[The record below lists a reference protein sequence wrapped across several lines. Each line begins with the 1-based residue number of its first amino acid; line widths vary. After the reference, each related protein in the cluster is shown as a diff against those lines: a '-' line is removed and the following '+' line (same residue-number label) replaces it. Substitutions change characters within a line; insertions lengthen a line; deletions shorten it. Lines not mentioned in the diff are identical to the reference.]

1 MSEESIDI
9 SFIILTWNSAAYIEE
24 CFDSINFSLQSLGLQ
39 YEVIVVDNGSSDQ
52 TIEIL
57 KDCREKFPDI
67 FKPIFLL
74 HNMGTTLPRNIGLK
88 QATGRFLCIMDSDV
102 VLNDGLFPPLLA
114 RLEDNANIGM
124 VVPKVL
130 YPSGNWQKSF
140 DQYPTMLHKLKRFF
154 GLRKIEARQALNEI
168 NSQQV
173 RAIDYAISAFWLF
186 KRDTLEDVGYL
197 DEKIFYSPEDVD
209 YCLRVWK
216 AGLKIIYDPAVS
228 IVHHTQEISR
238 GFKLN
243 KAKISHLKGLLYLF
257 YKHRYFFSP
266 PQFARTDTPQG
277 RDLQGLKV
285 LHVFDHS
292 LPLHDGYSFRSLN
305 LLREQKKRGWKP
317 VGVTSPKHEI
327 DLKCACPEQEEVES
341 FKFYRSGQIPNSLL
355 PLVGELRL
363 MHILS
368 RRIVHVAKLEK
379 VDVIHAHSPILNAIP
394 ALWAGRKL
402 GLPVVYEIRAFWED
416 AAVDQGSCKEWGLRY
431 RLTRALESWIC
442 KRADQIAILCNGL
455 KDDLVQR
462 GVPADKITPVF
473 NGVNADDFQSCKP
486 DAEYQ
491 TEWQLEGK
499 PVIGFIGSF
508 YRYEGL
514 DLLIKAF
521 ARVAMQ
527 DNNVMLLLVGGGE
540 MEDELNHLVTTL
552 KLDGR
557 VVIPGRVPHERVPGV
572 YAMIDILAYP
582 RYSMRL
588 TELVTPL
595 KPMEAMAM
603 GKVLV
608 ASDVGGH
615 KELIIDGET
624 GVLFKAGDEGALASV
639 LSSLL
644 EDEGRCKAIQ
654 EKAITWVAE
663 NQTWERTTRV
673 YQDIYT
679 KIL

>member
-1 MSEESIDI
+1 MASESIDI
-9 SFIILTWNSAAYIEE
+9 SFIILTWNSAAYVEE
-24 CFDSINFSLQSLGLQ
+24 CLDSIVHSLQPEGYQ
-39 YEVIVVDNGSSDQ
+39 YEVIVVDNGSDDQ
-52 TIEIL
+52 TVKIL
-57 KDCREKFPDI
+57 QDYRQKYPKI
-67 FKPIFLL
+67 FKPVFLL
-74 HNMGTTLPRNIGLK
+74 NNMGTTLPRNIGLK
-88 QATGRFLCIMDSDV
+88 QACGRFLCIMDSDV
-102 VLNDGLFPPLLA
+102 VLAAGLFPSLLA
-114 RLEDNANIGM
+114 QLEENTDVGM

-154 GLRKIEARQALNEI
+154 GLRKIEARQALNELS
-168 NSQQV
+168 SQQV

-186 KRDTLEDVGYL
+186 KRDTLENVGYL

-216 AGLKIIYDPAVS
+216 VGLKIIYDPAVS

-243 KAKISHLKGLLYLF
+243 RAKISHLKGLLYLF

-266 PQFARTDTPQG
+266 PQFARTDTQQG

-305 LLREQKKRGWKP
+305 LLREQKKRGWYP
-317 VGVTSPKHEI
+317 AGVTSPKHEI
-327 DLKCACPEQEEVES
+327 GLKCSCPEQEEVEGFS
-341 FKFYRSGQIPNSLL
+341 FYRSGSSIKSSLPVL
-355 PLVGELRL
+355 GDLHL
-363 MHILS
+363 MHVLS
-368 RRIVHVAKLEK
+368 RRIVEVAQLENSN
-379 VDVIHAHSPILNAIP
+379 VIHAHSPILNAIP

-402 GLPVVYEIRAFWED
+402 SLPVIYEIRAFWED

-431 RLTRALESWIC
+431 RLTRALESWVC
-442 KRADQIAILCNGL
+442 KRVDQVAILCNGL
-455 KDDLVQR
+455 KVDLVQR

-521 ARVAMQ
+521 VRVAKQ
-527 DNNVMLLLVGGGE
+527 DKEVVLLLVGGGE
-540 MEDELNHLVTTL
+540 MESELKDLVTNL
-552 KLDGR
+552 KLGDR
-557 VVIPGRVPHERVPGV
+557 VVMPGRVPHQRVPGV

-644 EDEGRCKAIQ
+644 EDQGRCKAIQ